1 MIFPKKSGDDLKK
14 EWGEERKPNL
24 DDTGDVEFGGVQSK
38 TGIHSTEDQDGE
50 DIGKI
55 SNESPD
61 LEARQGNG
69 VGKGN

>member
-1 MIFPKKSGDDLKK
+1 M
-14 EWGEERKPNL
+14 GEGRPNL
-24 DDTGDVEFGGVQSK
+24 DDTGDVEFGGVQSE
-38 TGIHSTEDQDGE
+38 TGIDSTEEQDGE

-69 VGKGN
+69 WEGELTGS